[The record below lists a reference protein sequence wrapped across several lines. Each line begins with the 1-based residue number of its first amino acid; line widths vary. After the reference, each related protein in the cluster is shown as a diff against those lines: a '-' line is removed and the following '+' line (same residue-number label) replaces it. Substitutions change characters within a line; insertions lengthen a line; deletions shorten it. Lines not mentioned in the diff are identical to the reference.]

1 MKRESTS
8 GQAQRRERTRGEI
21 LRVASRLFSDHGY
34 ENVTLRAIAQEIG
47 YSHAAIYQHF
57 PDKDH
62 ILSELCEQT
71 FALLAGDIDRI
82 AASCPDP
89 RQRLFETSAGL
100 VRFFLA
106 HPQHVRVVFFGP
118 ANRNGVRIGE
128 YIDNI
133 GQPLFTRLSRVFAE
147 AVDANRLNVGPGRL
161 VIDAWWGAVLGLA
174 VALTIQGGLPGFSP
188 PDQVVTQLVTTMW
201 SGIAVAG
208 STAPRSPARPE
219 RPPAGARPPRS
230 GTA

>member
-1 MKRESTS
+1 MKPISTS
-8 GQAQRRERTRGEI
+8 RAAQRREKTRSQI
-21 LRVASRLFSDHGY
+21 LRVAGGLFADHGY
-34 ENVTLRAIAQEIG
+34 ENVTLRAIAKKIG

-71 FALLAGDIDRI
+71 FALLADDFDKI
-82 AASCPDP
+82 AAGFPDP

-118 ANRNGVRIGE
+118 PDRNGVRIGE

-133 GQPLFTRLSRVFAE
+133 GQPLFTRLSRVLFE
-147 AVDANRLNVGPGRL
+147 AMDANSLKPVPDRLAA
-161 VIDAWWGAVLGLA
+161 DAWWGAVVGLA
-174 VALTIQGGLPGFSP
+174 LSLTIQGGLPEFSP
-188 PDQVVTQLVTTMW
+188 PEDVITQLVTTMW
-201 SGIAVAG
+201 SGIVAM
-208 STAPRSPARPE
+208 SDKNRQSRTVRRE
-219 RPPAGARPPRS
+219 
-230 GTA
+230 